1 MKLIRHGVSEDVC
14 FVVITGDVIQVLVE
28 LNGDVDAAIEYL
40 IAEWETEEDLV
51 ENDKL
56 LCQTD
61 TSYGNGRSVPFRIPD
76 KNLLVTT
83 ENM

>member
-14 FVVITGDVIQVLVE
+14 FVVIIGDVFQVLVE

-40 IAEWETEEDLV
+40 IAEQDTEEDLV

-61 TSYGNGRSVPFRIPD
+61 TSYGNDRSVPFHISH
-76 KNLLVTT
+76 KLTSGN
-83 ENM
+83 